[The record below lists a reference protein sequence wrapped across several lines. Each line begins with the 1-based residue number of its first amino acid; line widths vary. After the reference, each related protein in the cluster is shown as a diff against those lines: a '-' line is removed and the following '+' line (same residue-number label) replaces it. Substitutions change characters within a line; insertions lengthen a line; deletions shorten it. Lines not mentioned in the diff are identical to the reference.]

1 MCGLTGFISR
11 PSADFSNR
19 IEAMSSRLTH
29 RGPDDAGAWTDGDR
43 GIALGHRRLSI
54 LDLSPQ
60 GHQPMSSSCGRFI
73 IAYNGE
79 IYNHHEIR
87 EQLVAENSGISWRG
101 HSDTEVLLAAI
112 QKWGLPG
119 ALERS
124 VGMFAIAL
132 WDRQENILYL
142 ARDRCGEKPLYY
154 GVRRDA
160 FVFASELK
168 AIEAFSDDSLTVNRE
183 SVACFLRFGCVPAP
197 HSIYENVWKLPSGSF
212 LTVHVPAAGRF
223 EFGQPESY
231 WSVAQVLR
239 SNGHDDSEQWDDRH
253 AIDEIDRR
261 LRQAVRLQME
271 ADVPLGAFLSG
282 GIDSS
287 VIVSLMQAQATRPVK
302 TFTIGFHE
310 EHYNEAKF
318 AKEVARHLGTEH
330 TELYVDAAEA
340 AKVIPHLPEI
350 YDEPFADASQ
360 IPTTIVSRLTRQHV
374 TVSLSGDGGDE
385 LFGGYPRYQFGEKL
399 WARLSRV
406 PKPIRR
412 LSARPL
418 TMLSA
423 RGWDTVLSRTLP
435 RKYRP
440 VITGHRL
447 HRLAGILSAESL
459 DNMYTSLISHWQQ
472 PGDALAWRDKA
483 ASCTVGAKMDIPDQ
497 RALNRMRYADIGR
510 YLPDDLL
517 VKVDRAA
524 MASSLESR
532 APFLDHR
539 VVEFAL
545 TLSPRFLVRGGQGK
559 WILRQL
565 LDRYV
570 PRPLVDR
577 PKTGFG
583 LPLADWLRGP
593 LRAWGE
599 ELLDEARLRSGGFFD
614 ARTIRRIWG
623 EHLAKKQDR
632 SYLLWD
638 VLMFQAWHERRY
650 S

>member
-1 MCGLTGFISR
+1 ML
-11 PSADFSNR
+11 
-19 IEAMSSRLTH
+19 SRLTH
-29 RGPDDAGAWTDGDR
+29 RGPDDAGLWVANDR
-43 GIALGHRRLSI
+43 GVAIGHRRLSI
-54 LDLSPQ
+54 VDLSPQ
-60 GHQPMSSSCGRFI
+60 GHQPMESASGRFV
-73 IAYNGE
+73 IAFNGE

-87 EQLVAENSGISWRG
+87 RKLAACEPDISWRG

-112 QKWGLPG
+112 QRWGLRG
-119 ALERS
+119 ALEHS

-132 WDRQENILYL
+132 WDRQENVLFL

-154 GVRRDA
+154 GVRSGA

-168 AIEAFSDDSLTVNRE
+168 AIEAFSANRLTVNRE

-197 HSIYENVWKLPSGSF
+197 QSIYEDVWKLPPGSF
-212 LTVHVPAAGRF
+212 LTVHVPAPGAF
-223 EFGQPESY
+223 EFARPRSY
-231 WSVAQVLR
+231 WSVAEVVTR
-239 SNGHDDSEQWDDRH
+239 HRDHDPEDWDDRY
-253 AIDEIDRR
+253 ALDEIDRR
-261 LRQAVRLQME
+261 LREAVLLQME

-287 VIVSLMQAQATRPVK
+287 IIVSLMQAQTARPVR

-310 EHYNEAKF
+310 EGYNEAKH

-340 AKVIPHLPEI
+340 AKIIPHLPEI

-360 IPTTIVSRLTRQHV
+360 IPTSIVARLTRQHV
-374 TVSLSGDGGDE
+374 TVSLSGDGADE

-399 WARLSRV
+399 WAKLSRV
-406 PKPIRR
+406 PKPVRR
-412 LSARPL
+412 FGAGPL
-418 TMLSA
+418 TMFSA
-423 RGWDTVLSRTLP
+423 RTWDVLLSRTLP

-440 VITGHRL
+440 VVTGHRL
-447 HRLAGILSAESL
+447 HRLAGILSAESF
-459 DNMYTSLISHWQQ
+459 DDMYTSLISHWQY
-472 PGDALAWRDKA
+472 PGDALARSDQETACAGDEKID
-483 ASCTVGAKMDIPDQ
+483 VPDQ
-497 RALNRMRYADIGR
+497 RPLNRMRYMDFGR

-517 VKVDRAA
+517 VKVDRAS
-524 MASSLESR
+524 MAYSLESR
-532 APFLDHR
+532 APFLDYR
-539 VVEFAL
+539 VVELAL
-545 TLSPRFLVRGGQGK
+545 TLPRRFLVRDGQGK

-583 LPLADWLRGP
+583 IPLAEWLRGP
-593 LRAWGE
+593 LREWAND
-599 ELLDEARLRSGGFFD
+599 LLDEAKLRSGGFFD

-623 EHLAKKQDR
+623 EHLAGSHDR

-638 VLMFQAWHERRY
+638 VLMFQAWYRHRHA
-650 S
+650 